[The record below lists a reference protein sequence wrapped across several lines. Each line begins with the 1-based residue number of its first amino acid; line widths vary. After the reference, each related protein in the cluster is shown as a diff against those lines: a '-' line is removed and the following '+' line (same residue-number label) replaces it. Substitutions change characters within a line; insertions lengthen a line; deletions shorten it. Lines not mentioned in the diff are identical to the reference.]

1 MTGELNHS
9 RTVPDQRC
17 FGMRFDFRPITTL
30 ELGLSRT
37 SIFCGETQSCGFTD
51 MLLDKDDS
59 GYNSVSFDFRSSHL
73 INETPLAFYG
83 QVMGEP
89 FKDSMGLFGFETWG
103 LIDSFA
109 GLESYRV
116 FIEAS
121 STSCEFYKN
130 NSSKYGCAYR
140 NDVYVDGYQYN
151 NANIGHSSDGD
162 SIVLSLGGFFVADN
176 SQLIKSKISMGQL
189 NRGSVNSYQF
199 KEHRTN
205 FFNFMLGYN
214 FDLYWFDI
222 PLGSFDLGLGYDI
235 FKDKVNDTSE
245 NEPRVYLAWS
255 NSTDF
260 SQEKTRD
267 FSEYLELIEV
277 SDEDKL
283 IADEVAKKST
293 TDSFTDFR
301 NLDLF
306 EIIDV
311 LDQVS
316 IERGDTSILA
326 KVSTSIQSADKIISE
341 IDSLSKDGK
350 TLSDYLGLIDST
362 ISQRN

>member
-1 MTGELNHS
+1 M
-9 RTVPDQRC
+9 V
-17 FGMRFDFRPITTL
+17 
-30 ELGLSRT
+30 
-37 SIFCGETQSCGFTD
+37 
-51 MLLDKDDS
+51 
-59 GYNSVSFDFRSSHL
+59 
-73 INETPLAFYG
+73 A
-83 QVMGEP
+83 
-89 FKDSMGLFGFETWG
+89 
-103 LIDSFA
+103 
-109 GLESYRV
+109 
-116 FIEAS
+116 
-121 STSCEFYKN
+121 N
-130 NSSKYGCAYR
+130 NSQ
-140 NDVYVDGYQYN
+140 V
-151 NANIGHSSDGD
+151 
-162 SIVLSLGGFFVADN
+162 
-176 SQLIKSKISMGQL
+176 IKSKITLGQL
-189 NRGSVNSYQF
+189 NRGSVSSYQL
-199 KEHRTN
+199 KENRTN

-235 FKDKVNDTSE
+235 FKDKVNNSSE
-245 NEPRVYLAWS
+245 NEPRIYIAWS

-277 SDEDKL
+277 SEEDKL
-283 IADEVAKKST
+283 LTSEDITKSKKDT
-293 TDSFTDFR
+293 FTDFA

-306 EIIDV
+306 EIIDL

-316 IERGDTSILA
+316 IQRGDTNILA

>member
-1 MTGELNHS
+1 
-9 RTVPDQRC
+9 
-17 FGMRFDFRPITTL
+17 
-30 ELGLSRT
+30 
-37 SIFCGETQSCGFTD
+37 
-51 MLLDKDDS
+51 
-59 GYNSVSFDFRSSHL
+59 
-73 INETPLAFYG
+73 
-83 QVMGEP
+83 
-89 FKDSMGLFGFETWG
+89 
-103 LIDSFA
+103 
-109 GLESYRV
+109 
-116 FIEAS
+116 
-121 STSCEFYKN
+121 
-130 NSSKYGCAYR
+130 
-140 NDVYVDGYQYN
+140 
-151 NANIGHSSDGD
+151 
-162 SIVLSLGGFFVADN
+162 
-176 SQLIKSKISMGQL
+176 MGQL
-189 NRGSVNSYQF
+189 NRGSVSSYQL
-199 KEHRTN
+199 KQNRTN

-235 FKDKVNDTSE
+235 FKDKVNNSSE
-245 NEPRVYLAWS
+245 NEPRIYIAWS

-277 SDEDKL
+277 SEEDKL
-283 IADEVAKKST
+283 LTSEDITKSKKDT
-293 TDSFTDFR
+293 FTDFA

-316 IERGDTSILA
+316 IQRGDTNILA
-326 KVSTSIQSADKIISE
+326 KVSTSIQSTDKIISE